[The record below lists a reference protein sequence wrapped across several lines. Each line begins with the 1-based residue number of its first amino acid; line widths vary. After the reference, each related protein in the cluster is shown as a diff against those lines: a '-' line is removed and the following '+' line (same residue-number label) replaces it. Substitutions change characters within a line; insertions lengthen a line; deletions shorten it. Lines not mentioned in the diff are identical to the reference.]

1 MLQSRVSTVEE
12 NCSFLE
18 GQVGF
23 LSVSTTMG
31 FGIYLFKLGLL
42 QAFSYSFLEFLR
54 VFIDGTRA
62 GRIPSL
68 CFWGNYVMI
77 GQKQL

>member
-18 GQVGF
+18 GQVRF
-23 LSVSTTMG
+23 LSVSATVG

-42 QAFSYSFLEFLR
+42 TFSKSFFEFLLIAPVPVEFQVY
-54 VFIDGTRA
+54 VFGE
-62 GRIPSL
+62 L
-68 CFWGNYVMI
+68 
-77 GQKQL
+77 LL